1 MSGHTEVHS
10 PVGGRLMTRPFAILL
25 LIAGIGGLVTL
36 WRFLNGIAA
45 VSNLN
50 NGYPWGVWISIDV
63 VVGTAIGC
71 GGFAIGLLVY
81 ILNRGRYHPLVRPA
95 VLTSLLGYGLA
106 VIAVT
111 IDLGR
116 YWGLWKVPTHI
127 WRWTHSPQ
135 LEVALCVAAYVMV
148 LLVEISPAFFEKW
161 KDSSNSFLRS
171 FSERGLTFMDRA
183 LVWILALGLLLPAMH
198 QSSLG
203 TMMLLPGP
211 RMNPLWFTPW
221 LPFLFLV
228 NCIIIG
234 YAVVV
239 MEATFSAVAFG
250 RKRETSMLASL
261 SKVIAGV
268 AIFWVAF
275 RVVEVAVTG
284 KLGLIASG
292 KGLAF
297 LAEVLLTAAGALILF
312 SGNLRV
318 QASWQVRA
326 AMLLLLGGIAHRINT
341 YLVAFTPGANYS
353 YFPSVPELFITFGII
368 AAEVA
373 LYLAIVKTFP
383 ILSGT
388 PSAAGK
394 EIRGSV

>member
-1 MSGHTEVHS
+1 MSGHTDVHT
-10 PVGGRLMTRPFAILL
+10 PVGGRLMTGPMKVLL
-25 LIAGIGGLVTL
+25 LIVGIGAMVTL
-36 WRFLNGIAA
+36 WRFFTGIAS

-50 NGYPWGVWISIDV
+50 DGYPWGVWISIDV

-81 ILNRGRYHPLVRPA
+81 ILNKGQYHPLVRPA

-106 VIAVT
+106 VIAVM

-116 YWGLWKVPTHI
+116 WWGLWKVPTHI

-161 KDSSNSFLRS
+161 KDSSNPTLRS
-171 FSERGLTFMDRA
+171 LSERGISFMERA
-183 LVWILALGLLLPAMH
+183 LVWVLALGLLLPAMH

-211 RMNPLWFTPW
+211 RMNPLWSTPW
-221 LPFLFLV
+221 LPFFFLV

-234 YAVVV
+234 FAVVV
-239 MEATFSAVAFG
+239 LEATFSAVAFG
-250 RKRETSMLASL
+250 RKRETTMLASL
-261 SKVIAGV
+261 SKVIAWV
-268 AIFWVAF
+268 ATFWVAF
-275 RVVEVAVTG
+275 RVVEVAITG
-284 KLGLIASG
+284 KFAYIASG
-292 KGLAF
+292 KGIAF
-297 LAEVLLTAAGALILF
+297 LGEVVLTLIGALILF
-312 SGNLRV
+312 SGCRHV
-318 QASWQVRA
+318 AGWQVRA
-326 AMLLLLGGIAHRINT
+326 AMLLLLGGIAHRVNT
-341 YLVAFTPGANYS
+341 YLVAFTPGENYS

-373 LYLAIVKTFP
+373 IYLAIVKTFP
-383 ILSGT
+383 ILSGKH
-388 PSAAGK
+388 SAAGK